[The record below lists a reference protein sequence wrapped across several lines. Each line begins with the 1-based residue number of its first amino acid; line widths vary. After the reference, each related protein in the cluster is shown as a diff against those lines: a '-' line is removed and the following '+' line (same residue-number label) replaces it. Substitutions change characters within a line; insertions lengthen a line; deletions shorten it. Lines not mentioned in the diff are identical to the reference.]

1 MADLS
6 YLRWPD
12 VAGDVVSFVA
22 EDDVWVAPLTGG
34 RAWRVS
40 ADHAP
45 ASSPRLSPD
54 GTQVA
59 WTSTRENATEVFT
72 APVDGGTTR
81 RLTWWGARTVVLG
94 WLSGDEL
101 LVGTA
106 AGEHSAR
113 LTVAVALP
121 VAGGPARPLP
131 WGRVGAAAVEPGGPG
146 IVTSTPTM
154 SEPAWRKR
162 YRGGTASRLWL
173 DRTGSGEFTR
183 LLPDLTSS
191 LSTPVWAGGRIGFT
205 SDHEGTGQLWSLPAP
220 AGGAGQIGPDLDAAV
235 PGVADLHRH
244 TDSEFYVRHAS
255 SDGTRVVWSSAG
267 SLWTLATFD
276 PASGAEPEPVA
287 VGLGG
292 PRTGRAPHR
301 VPAKGSL
308 GTTAPDRTGRAS
320 AIEVRGTVQWLP
332 HRDGPVRVL
341 AATPGVRARMPVVL
355 GTTGRVA
362 WVTDA
367 GGEDAVQ
374 IAPVGVGTVPPT
386 GTVPSESSAD
396 RLAEGAL
403 GTVLELVASP
413 DGAVLAI
420 AAHDGRVLTL
430 DPATGAVS
438 EVARTTEG
446 DVSGLTFSPD
456 SRWLAWSHPGPQP
469 LAQIRLVELSGSSP
483 VGEAVEVTPLRFTD
497 TEPAF
502 TADGEHLAFL
512 SVRSLDPA
520 YDAVVFDMNF
530 AGGCRPYLVPL
541 AATTPSPFD
550 PSGQGRHAEPR
561 TGAEELVDAASDVAA
576 AVDAPTGVRGPAT
589 SPPRTTVDPAGTADR
604 IRPFPVEAGSLTGLA
619 AVDGGVVW
627 LRSRRAGV
635 LGDDRASVTDPPAK
649 PVLERWSFDDR
660 KVVELSP
667 DIEAVRVSGDG
678 RRLVVRSGDDLLI
691 LPADRPAPPH
701 PEDGAGNS
709 DTRLTVDLSR
719 AGADVDPGAEWTQEY
734 AEAGRRMRDFFWRA
748 DLDGFDWAGALDRYR
763 PLVDAIASAD
773 DLVDLLWEVQGEF
786 ATSHA
791 YVMPKVDP
799 DPARAQGLLGADL
812 RRDDDG
818 TWRVGRV
825 LPGESS
831 DPRARSPLAAPGVGM
846 AAGDALLAVA
856 GRPVDPAAGPNA
868 LLVGTAG
875 KPVELTVAPAG
886 GGPARTVT
894 VVPVDSETPLRYHLR
909 VADRRDRTHEL
920 SQGRLG
926 YVHVPDG
933 RQRVGPAA
941 PGPPGGDGLRRVGRR
956 PPREQRRSPVRAGD
970 REDRPPCP
978 GVGHGPGVLPAPLP
992 GRCPPRAGRAGRG
1005 RVRRVRRRHRQRRR
1019 AGRRGRAGRRAADV
1033 GRGDRHRRPL
1043 PTARRHHRHPAAV
1056 LVLVHQPRLGRGEP
1070 RRGPGRR
1077 RRADA
1082 AGLLHRA
1089 RPPAGA
1095 GRRDRACLAG
1105 ADAARHAAR
1114 AARPPLRE
1122 ALTVGR
1128 RQTVTSGGG
1137 SELPA
1142 WCSAS
1147 STVSVLRPPESARG
1161 RAARPRSPD
1170 PRGRDWLVLHQAAGG
1185 SAVAFQQV
1193 AELPAAVTVRCL
1205 QTPDGSFP
1213 PDRDNEDLVAVVAR
1227 AY

>member
-926 YVHVPDG
+926 YVHVPDMVGSGWAQLHRDLRVETAFDGLVVDLRENSGGHLSELVIEKIARRVRAWVTG
-933 RQRVGPAA
+933 REYSPRRYPADAPRGPVVLVADEFAGSDGDIVNAVAQAVGVGPVVGQRTWGGVVGIDGRFQLLDGTTVTQPRYSFWFTNHGWDVENHGVDPDVDVVLTPQDYSTGRDPQLERAVEIA
-941 PGPPGGDGLRRVGRR
+941 LASLARTPPATPPG
-956 PPREQRRSPVRAGD
+956 
-970 REDRPPCP
+970 
-978 GVGHGPGVLPAPLP
+978 LPA
-992 GRCPPRAGRAGRG
+992 PRAGR
-1005 RVRRVRRRHRQRRR
+1005 
-1019 AGRRGRAGRRAADV
+1019 
-1033 GRGDRHRRPL
+1033 P
-1043 PTARRHHRHPAAV
+1043 
-1056 LVLVHQPRLGRGEP
+1056 
-1070 RRGPGRR
+1070 
-1077 RRADA
+1077 
-1082 AGLLHRA
+1082 
-1089 RPPAGA
+1089 
-1095 GRRDRACLAG
+1095 
-1105 ADAARHAAR
+1105 
-1114 AARPPLRE
+1114 
-1122 ALTVGR
+1122 
-1128 RQTVTSGGG
+1128 
-1137 SELPA
+1137 
-1142 WCSAS
+1142 
-1147 STVSVLRPPESARG
+1147 
-1161 RAARPRSPD
+1161 
-1170 PRGRDWLVLHQAAGG
+1170 
-1185 SAVAFQQV
+1185 
-1193 AELPAAVTVRCL
+1193 
-1205 QTPDGSFP
+1205 
-1213 PDRDNEDLVAVVAR
+1213 
-1227 AY
+1227 